1 MSGPIYRQ
9 LLRARTNGPGF
20 LWLIDPDKIDPQNSD
35 PRWQEAHNYGVTA
48 ILVGTS
54 QKCETPFDRH
64 VARIRHHAK
73 LPLILFPGSATQISA
88 YVDAVLFLMLLSGRN
103 PDYLVGEQVKGTPAV
118 RDYGIEPI
126 PTGYLLIDTGSETSV
141 VRESRTAPL
150 PENDSDAICH
160 HALCAQYMGQS
171 FVYLEAGSGAGRPVA
186 PHVIEAVKRGIDIP
200 LIVGGG
206 MRTPESCADAAAA
219 GADFVVVG
227 TALENNRSP
236 DLLREMTEAVQYA
249 GSRVGI

>member
-126 PTGYLLIDTGSETSV
+126 PTGYLLIDTGSETS
-141 VRESRTAPL
+141 S
-150 PENDSDAICH
+150 
-160 HALCAQYMGQS
+160 GK
-171 FVYLEAGSGAGRPVA
+171 AG
-186 PHVIEAVKRGIDIP
+186 
-200 LIVGGG
+200 
-206 MRTPESCADAAAA
+206 
-219 GADFVVVG
+219 
-227 TALENNRSP
+227 
-236 DLLREMTEAVQYA
+236 LLRCRKTTAMRSVIMPSARSTWA
-249 GSRVGI
+249 SRLCISRPGRGRADRLRRT